1 MKMNLNLTI
10 TDEQRNVLAC
20 LLAGKDVKRLATRD
34 DVAGYVLGML
44 AGLFP
49 RTADQPD
56 VCRHGVRAPHECKAC
71 ADEPSDAEVRAW
83 VDRVTQGED
92 DSPCVM
98 GMGAERSPKA
108 QAITEETQRRGMTQA
123 EARKYDELIAA
134 GHPPGYARGWITASR
149 TMFGGRLA

>member
-49 RTADQPD
+49 RETHTEPVCSKPD
-56 VCRHGVRAPHECKAC
+56 CCGGDCER
-71 ADEPSDAEVRAW
+71 
-83 VDRVTQGED
+83 
-92 DSPCVM
+92 
-98 GMGAERSPKA
+98 AERSPEA
-108 QAITEETQRRGMTQA
+108 QAITEATQRRGMSAA
-123 EARKYDELIAA
+123 EARKYAELIAA

-149 TMFGGRLA
+149 TLFGGRLA